1 MAGLGIGGSAIA
13 PRRMAGRRAFWV
25 IVAGLVVGALL
36 TRVVVLFMPE
46 SATRTLLTTSA
57 SASLGPL
64 GVDVGA
70 IALVLGP
77 LTLNVN
83 LLSLVGVLGAALVA
97 RSWLY

>member
-1 MAGLGIGGSAIA
+1 MAGLGIGGSAVTS
-13 PRRMAGRRAFWV
+13 RRLPGRRAFWV
-25 IVAGLVVGALL
+25 LVAGLVVGALL
-36 TRVVVLFMPE
+36 TRLVVLFMPE

>member
-1 MAGLGIGGSAIA
+1 MAGLGIGGSAIS
-13 PRRMAGRRAFWV
+13 PRRMSGMRPFWV

-36 TRVVVLFMPE
+36 TRLAVLFMPE

-83 LLSLVGVLGAALVA
+83 LLSLVGVLGATLVA